1 MINLKDYLEQV
12 NIFSAL
18 KEEPAWMLELRQ
30 TALEKVDQLA
40 FPKIERVRYERWPL
54 FQIDESSLNGETAFS
69 GVIDPENPA
78 ENNDILGAVPSFD
91 EMDSH
96 PTVVQSGTATIFEQ
110 LPQELADKG
119 VIFTDLFT
127 AMKEMPELVN
137 QYFMKKAV
145 PMTEDKMTAAHAAF
159 MNSGLFLYVPKNV
172 VIKEPLE
179 AIFYH
184 NGNAQEHFFK
194 HVLIVADEYSEFSYL
209 ERFQTIGS
217 QAKKI
222 SGNIV
227 VEVIAKAG
235 AKVKFSAIDQL
246 GENISTYMNRRGY
259 VMRDATI
266 DWAIGVM
273 NDGDVVADFDSDL
286 VGEGAHSEVK
296 AVAISG
302 GHQIQGIDTRVT
314 NKAPHTIG
322 HILQHGVIREKG
334 VLTFNGIGHI
344 LKGAKG
350 ADAQQESRV
359 LMLSDQARGD
369 ANPILLIDENEVTA
383 GHAASVGRVDPEEMY
398 YLMSRGLRKEEAER
412 LVIRGFLGSVLTAIP
427 VKEVQEE
434 LVEVIE
440 GKLLA

>member
-1 MINLKDYLEQV
+1 MAKLQDYLDQV
-12 NIFSAL
+12 NVFSAL
-18 KEEPAWMLELRQ
+18 KEEPEWMLELRQ
-30 TALEKVDQLA
+30 AALAKVDELP

-54 FQIDESSLNGETAFS
+54 FNINEAALVGEQEFS
-69 GVIDPENPA
+69 GVIDPA
-78 ENNDILGAVPSFD
+78 AAGLGAVPSFD
-91 EMDSH
+91 AMDSH
-96 PTVVQSGTATIFEQ
+96 PTVVQFDETTVFEQ
-110 LPQELADKG
+110 LPQHLVDQG

-127 AMKEMPELVN
+127 AMREVPELVN
-137 QYFMKKAV
+137 QYYMTKAV
-145 PMTEDKMTAAHAAF
+145 PMDEDKMTAAHAAF

-172 VIKEPLE
+172 IIEEPLE

-184 NGNAQEHFFK
+184 NGNSQAHFFK
-194 HVLIVADEYSEFSYL
+194 HVLIVADEHSEFSYL
-209 ERFQTIGS
+209 ERFQTKGD
-217 QAKKI
+217 QAKKL

-246 GENISTYMNRRGY
+246 GVNITTYMNRRGY
-259 VMRDATI
+259 VLRDAMV

-273 NDGDVVADFDSDL
+273 NDGDVIADFDSDL

-296 AVAISG
+296 AVAISAG
-302 GHQIQGIDTRVT
+302 RQTQGIDTRVT
-314 NKAPHTIG
+314 NKAPHSIG
-322 HILQHGVIREKG
+322 HILQHGVIRERG

-369 ANPILLIDENEVTA
+369 ANPILLIDEHEVTA

-398 YLMSRGLRKEEAER
+398 YLMSRG
-412 LVIRGFLGSVLTAIP
+412 FLGSVLTAIP
-427 VKEVQEE
+427 VKEVQQE
-434 LVEVIE
+434 LVAVIE